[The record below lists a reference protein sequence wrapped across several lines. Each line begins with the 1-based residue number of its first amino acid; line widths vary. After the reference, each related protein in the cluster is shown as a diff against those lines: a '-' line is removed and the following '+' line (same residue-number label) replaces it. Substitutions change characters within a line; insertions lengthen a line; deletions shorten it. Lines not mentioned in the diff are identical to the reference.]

1 MYPNRDAAAPGHLEK
16 GPPMRLRNIAIW
28 ATALALGTTLTAC
41 SSSSGESG
49 SAGSETVTIGVTDL
63 SKDYWTTFTDL
74 AAAEGI
80 DVEIQNFTD
89 YQQPNPILTQG
100 GLDANQ
106 FQHLLFLANYNVN
119 TDEDLTPIGATVIFQ
134 LGLYTSKGYTSPSEI
149 PDGGQIA
156 IPNDVTNQA
165 RALLVLQS
173 AGLIKLADGGN
184 PLSSPADI
192 DQSASKVTVVPVDPN
207 QTAVQLQSL
216 DGAVINNNFAADA
229 SIDPTTAIYSDL
241 QDPDSA
247 EAYINVWAVRSE
259 DVDDATLNRLVEIYH
274 DPSVI
279 DAVVEEN
286 KGTALAIDKTPE
298 ELQEIL
304 SGLEDLI
311 REQG

>member
-1 MYPNRDAAAPGHLEK
+1 
-16 GPPMRLRNIAIW
+16 MRLRNIAIW